1 MHDRLCPDCEPFE
14 PKTVGMSRHHVVQ
27 SVEAAAVVAA
37 MPESPAMNQRKTLS
51 FLYEPHDEA
60 GRAKACH
67 CSEKHDSAFVWHR
80 RGSPH
85 VPAWAS
91 FAVDPGVKLNA
102 RG

>member
-14 PKTVGMSRHHVVQ
+14 PKTQGISRRQVVQ
-27 SVEAAAVVAA
+27 SVGAAAALAA
-37 MPESPAMNQRKTLS
+37 MPESLAMSQKKSLS
-51 FLYEPHDEA
+51 FLYESQDEA
-60 GRAKACH
+60 ARVKACH
-67 CSEKHDSAFVWHR
+67 CREKCGDAFVWHR

-91 FAVDPGVKLNA
+91 VAVDPGVTLNA

>member
-14 PKTVGMSRHHVVQ
+14 LKTEGVSRHHVVQ
-27 SVEAAAVVAA
+27 SVGATAALTA
-37 MPESPAMNQRKTLS
+37 MPESLAMSQRKTLR
-51 FLYEPHDEA
+51 FLYESHDEA
-60 GRAKACH
+60 ARAKACH
-67 CSEKHDSAFVWHR
+67 CSEKHDFAFAWHR